1 MVISLT
7 VQEVGIISW
16 LIYFVLDNNSLSV
29 FTESSSRQNLSLAFK
44 AKLHSSITSTI
55 NNSKKLN
62 SIIAR
67 ALDEISEEISL
78 ANNLA
83 SIIIDDS
90 ILSHSIIIKSK
101 KYDNIDQQVREESQ
115 LKWGDKASNYYFVS
129 EEKKTP
135 KNIFHSVAIHHFL
148 REKIKLNF
156 NNFGLSI
163 RYIVPL
169 SSILTESL
177 KPSQFSVIKNGNK
190 YQFLGNTRKGF
201 TFFKLNF
208 SGDRK
213 VEEKVIGLLD
223 IPNIKKSDLDKK
235 NLKFIFFNK
244 TKIVE
249 YLANYIFND
258 IPLLNFAESSS
269 FQILSGKLKVKT
281 HAYSPSSGE
290 FKYDSLVKNLSAGFL
305 SILFLLFVVSMFS
318 NYDFLNFENP
328 STLNEKKES
337 VDEIIEKRFTPNT
350 SMIMI
355 QNLLTLDDRF
365 SEVTNFLLL
374 ENEFIINGN
383 KMEYDLPNSYP
394 VFSEDR
400 ANFNEL
406 LISLFEIENNLKFK
420 VFDSEVHDQSFQNVV
435 LKFSNF
441 ENSLNALSI
450 LSKFENISLRKA
462 FLEDDSNS
470 VHLYI
475 SIKKWWKL
483 TLEYLEILAL
493 RF

>member
-29 FTESSSRQNLSLAFK
+29 FTESSTRQNLSLAFK

-101 KYDNIDQQVREESQ
+101 KYDNIDQQIREESQ

>member
-1 MVISLT
+1 
-7 VQEVGIISW
+7 

-29 FTESSSRQNLSLAFK
+29 FTESSTRQNLSLAFK

-101 KYDNIDQQVREESQ
+101 KYDNIDQQIREESQ

-475 SIKKWWKL
+475 SIKK
-483 TLEYLEILAL
+483 
-493 RF
+493 

>member
-1 MVISLT
+1 M

-16 LIYFVLDNNSLSV
+16 LIYFLLDNKSLSV
-29 FTESSSRQNLSLAFK
+29 FTESSTRQNLSLVFK

-67 ALDEISEEISL
+67 ALDEISEEINL
-78 ANNLA
+78 TNNLA

-101 KYDNIDQQVREESQ
+101 KYDNIDQQIREESQ
-115 LKWGDKASNYYFVS
+115 LKWGDKTGNYYFIS

-169 SSILTESL
+169 SSILTVGL

-190 YQFLGNTRKGF
+190 YQFFGNTRKGF

-208 SGDRK
+208 SGAKK

-269 FQILSGKLKVKT
+269 SQILSGKLRVKT
-281 HAYSPSSGE
+281 HTYSPSKEG
-290 FKYDSLVKNLSAGFL
+290 FKYNSFIKNLSAGFL
-305 SILFLLFVVSMFS
+305 SLLFLLFVVSMFS
-318 NYDFLNFENP
+318 NYDFLNFENSP
-328 STLNEKKES
+328 TLNEKKES
-337 VDEIIEKRFTPNT
+337 VDEIIKERFTPNT
-350 SMIMI
+350 SMTMI
-355 QNLLTLDDRF
+355 QNLSTLNDRF
-365 SEVTNFLLL
+365 SGVTNFLLS
-374 ENEFIINGN
+374 ENEFIVNNN
-383 KMEYDLPNSYP
+383 KVEFDLPNSYP

-420 VFDSEVHDQSFQNVV
+420 VFDSEVDNQSIQNVV

-462 FLEDDSNS
+462 FLEDNSSS

-483 TLEYLEILAL
+483 TLEYFVILVL

>member
-1 MVISLT
+1 MVISLM

-16 LIYFVLDNNSLSV
+16 LIYFLLDNKSLSV
-29 FTESSSRQNLSLAFK
+29 FNESSNRQNLSLASK
-44 AKLHSSITSTI
+44 AKLHSSIASTV

-67 ALDEISEEISL
+67 ALDEISEEINL
-78 ANNLA
+78 TNNLA

-101 KYDNIDQQVREESQ
+101 KYDNIDQQIREESQ
-115 LKWGDKASNYYFVS
+115 LKWGDKTGNYYFIS

-156 NNFGLSI
+156 NNFGISI

-169 SSILTESL
+169 SSILTVSL

-190 YQFLGNTRKGF
+190 YQFFGNTRKGF

-208 SGDRK
+208 TGAK
-213 VEEKVIGLLD
+213 KFEEKVIGLLD
-223 IPNIKKSDLDKK
+223 IPKIKKSDLNKK

-258 IPLLNFAESSS
+258 IPLLNFVDASSS
-269 FQILSGKLKVKT
+269 QIISGKLKVKT
-281 HAYSPSSGE
+281 HAYSPSNKGN
-290 FKYDSLVKNLSAGFL
+290 KYDSFIKNLSAGFL
-305 SILFLLFVVSMFS
+305 SLLFLLFAVSMFS
-318 NYDFLNFENP
+318 NYDFLNFEN
-328 STLNEKKES
+328 SSSLNKKNES
-337 VDEIIEKRFTPNT
+337 VDEIIEQRFTPNT

-355 QNLLTLDDRF
+355 QNLSTLNDRF
-365 SEVTNFLLL
+365 LEITNFLLS
-374 ENEFIINGN
+374 ENEFIVNGN
-383 KMEYDLPNSYP
+383 KVEFNLPNSYP
-394 VFSEDR
+394 AFSEDR
-400 ANFNEL
+400 VSFNEL
-406 LISLFEIENNLKFK
+406 LISLFEVENNLKFK
-420 VFDSEVHDQSFQNVV
+420 VFDSKVNNQSIQNVV

-462 FLEDDSNS
+462 FLKDNSNS
-470 VHLYI
+470 VHLYV
-475 SIKKWWKL
+475 SIKKWWK
-483 TLEYLEILAL
+483 
-493 RF
+493 

>member
-1 MVISLT
+1 M
-7 VQEVGIISW
+7 
-16 LIYFVLDNNSLSV
+16 IYFVLDNNSLSV

-420 VFDSEVHDQSFQNVV
+420 VFDSEVDDQSFQNVV

-475 SIKKWWKL
+475 SIKK
-483 TLEYLEILAL
+483 
-493 RF
+493 

>member
-1 MVISLT
+1 M
-7 VQEVGIISW
+7 
-16 LIYFVLDNNSLSV
+16 IYFVLDNNSLSV
-29 FTESSSRQNLSLAFK
+29 FTESSTRQNLSLAFK

-101 KYDNIDQQVREESQ
+101 KYDNIDQQIREESQ

-450 LSKFENISLRKA
+450 LSKFENISLKKA

-475 SIKKWWKL
+475 SIKK
-483 TLEYLEILAL
+483 
-493 RF
+493 

>member
-1 MVISLT
+1 
-7 VQEVGIISW
+7 

-475 SIKKWWKL
+475 SIKK
-483 TLEYLEILAL
+483 
-493 RF
+493 

>member
-1 MVISLT
+1 M

-16 LIYFVLDNNSLSV
+16 LIYFLLDNKSLSV
-29 FTESSSRQNLSLAFK
+29 FTESSNRQNLSLVFK
-44 AKLHSSITSTI
+44 TKLRSSIASTV

-67 ALDEISEEISL
+67 ALDEISEEINL
-78 ANNLA
+78 TNNLA

-101 KYDNIDQQVREESQ
+101 KYDNIDQQIREESQ
-115 LKWGDKASNYYFVS
+115 LKWGDKSSNYYFIS

-169 SSILTESL
+169 SSILTVGL

-190 YQFLGNTRKGF
+190 YQFFGNTKKGF

-208 SGDRK
+208 SGAKK

-223 IPNIKKSDLDKK
+223 IPKIKKTDLDKK
-235 NLKFIFFNK
+235 NLKFLFFNK

-258 IPLLNFAESSS
+258 VPLLNFAEASSS
-269 FQILSGKLKVKT
+269 QILSGKLKVKT
-281 HAYSPSSGE
+281 HAYSPSKQG
-290 FKYDSLVKNLSAGFL
+290 FKYDSLIKNLSAGFL
-305 SILFLLFVVSMFS
+305 SLLFLLFIVSMFS
-318 NYDFLNFENP
+318 NYDFSNLESSSTLSGKNESVDKVIEEKFILNTSMLLIQNL
-328 STLNEKKES
+328 STLN
-337 VDEIIEKRFTPNT
+337 DRYLEIN
-350 SMIMI
+350 
-355 QNLLTLDDRF
+355 
-365 SEVTNFLLL
+365 NFLLS
-374 ENEFIINGN
+374 ESEFIVNN
-383 KMEYDLPNSYP
+383 NVVELELANAYP
-394 VFSEDR
+394 IFSEYKTT
-400 ANFNEL
+400 FNEL
-406 LISLFEIENNLKFK
+406 LISLFEVENNLRFK
-420 VFDSEVHDQSFQNVV
+420 VFDSEVNGQSIQNVV

-450 LSKFENISLRKA
+450 MRQYENISLRKA
-462 FLEDDSNS
+462 FQEDNSNS

-483 TLEYLEILAL
+483 TLEYLGILAL

>member
-1 MVISLT
+1 
-7 VQEVGIISW
+7 

-29 FTESSSRQNLSLAFK
+29 FTESSTRQNLSLAFK

-101 KYDNIDQQVREESQ
+101 KYDNIDQQIKEESQ

-475 SIKKWWKL
+475 SIKK
-483 TLEYLEILAL
+483 
-493 RF
+493 

>member
-29 FTESSSRQNLSLAFK
+29 FTESSTRQNLSLAFK

>member
-1 MVISLT
+1 M
-7 VQEVGIISW
+7 
-16 LIYFVLDNNSLSV
+16 
-29 FTESSSRQNLSLAFK
+29 
-44 AKLHSSITSTI
+44 
-55 NNSKKLN
+55 
-62 SIIAR
+62 
-67 ALDEISEEISL
+67 
-78 ANNLA
+78 
-83 SIIIDDS
+83 
-90 ILSHSIIIKSK
+90 
-101 KYDNIDQQVREESQ
+101 
-115 LKWGDKASNYYFVS
+115 
-129 EEKKTP
+129 
-135 KNIFHSVAIHHFL
+135 
-148 REKIKLNF
+148 
-156 NNFGLSI
+156 
-163 RYIVPL
+163 
-169 SSILTESL
+169 
-177 KPSQFSVIKNGNK
+177 IKNGNK

-475 SIKKWWKL
+475 SIKK
-483 TLEYLEILAL
+483 
-493 RF
+493 

>member
-1 MVISLT
+1 M
-7 VQEVGIISW
+7 
-16 LIYFVLDNNSLSV
+16 IYFLLDNKSLSV
-29 FTESSSRQNLSLAFK
+29 FTKSSNKQNLSLASK
-44 AKLHSSITSTI
+44 AKLHSSILSII

-62 SIIAR
+62 SVIAR
-67 ALDEISEEISL
+67 ALDEISEEINL
-78 ANNLA
+78 TNNLA

-101 KYDNIDQQVREESQ
+101 KYDNIDQQIREESQ
-115 LKWGDKASNYYFVS
+115 LKWGDKTGNYYFIS

-169 SSILTESL
+169 SSILTLRL
-177 KPSQFSVIKNGNK
+177 KPSQFSVLKNGNK
-190 YQFLGNTRKGF
+190 YQFFGNTRKGF
-201 TFFKLNF
+201 IFFKLNF
-208 SGDRK
+208 SGAKK

-223 IPNIKKSDLDKK
+223 IPSIKKSDLNKK

-258 IPLLNFAESSS
+258 IPLLNFAEANSA
-269 FQILSGKLKVKT
+269 QILSGKLKVKNHT
-281 HAYSPSSGE
+281 HFISKKEY
-290 FKYDSLVKNLSAGFL
+290 KYDSFAKNLSAGFL
-305 SILFLLFVVSMFS
+305 SLLFLLFVVSMFS
-318 NYDFLNFENP
+318 NYDFLNVETPTTFKEK
-328 STLNEKKES
+328 NES
-337 VDEIIEKRFTPNT
+337 IDEVIDERSTPNT

-355 QNLLTLDDRF
+355 QNLSTLNDRF
-365 SEVTNFLLL
+365 LEVTNFLLS
-374 ENEFIINGN
+374 ENEFIVNDN
-383 KMEYDLPNSYP
+383 KVEFDLPNSYP
-394 VFSEDR
+394 VFSKDR
-400 ANFNEL
+400 ASFNEL
-406 LISLFEIENNLKFK
+406 LISLFEVENNLKFK
-420 VFDSEVHDQSFQNVV
+420 IFDSEVDDKSIQNIV

-450 LSKFENISLRKA
+450 MSKFENISLRKA
-462 FLEDDSNS
+462 FLENNSNS

-475 SIKKWWKL
+475 SIKK
-483 TLEYLEILAL
+483 
-493 RF
+493 

>member
-1 MVISLT
+1 M
-7 VQEVGIISW
+7 VQEAGIISW
-16 LIYFVLDNNSLSV
+16 LIYFLLDNKSLSV
-29 FTESSSRQNLSLAFK
+29 FTESSTRQNSSLVFK

-67 ALDEISEEISL
+67 ALDEISEEINL
-78 ANNLA
+78 TNNLA

-101 KYDNIDQQVREESQ
+101 KYDNIDQQIREESQ
-115 LKWGDKASNYYFVS
+115 LKWGDKAGNYYFIS

-169 SSILTESL
+169 SSILTVSL

-190 YQFLGNTRKGF
+190 YQFFGNTRKGF
-201 TFFKLNF
+201 TLFNLNF
-208 SGDRK
+208 SGARK
-213 VEEKVIGLLD
+213 TEEKVIGLLD

-249 YLANYIFND
+249 YLAKYIFND
-258 IPLLNFAESSS
+258 IPLLNFAESNSS
-269 FQILSGKLKVKT
+269 QILSGKLKVKT
-281 HAYSPSSGE
+281 HTYSPSKEGFNYNS
-290 FKYDSLVKNLSAGFL
+290 FIKNLSAGFL
-305 SILFLLFVVSMFS
+305 SLLFLLFVVSMFS
-318 NYDFLNFENP
+318 NYNFLNFENSP
-328 STLNEKKES
+328 TLNEKKES
-337 VDEIIEKRFTPNT
+337 IDEIIEERFTPNT
-350 SMIMI
+350 SMIII
-355 QNLLTLDDRF
+355 QNLSTLNDRF
-365 SEVTNFLLL
+365 SGVTNFLLL
-374 ENEFIINGN
+374 ENEFIVNNN
-383 KMEYDLPNSYP
+383 KVEFDLPNSYP

-420 VFDSEVHDQSFQNVV
+420 VFDSEVDNQSIQNVV

-462 FLEDDSNS
+462 FLEDNSNS

>member
-1 MVISLT
+1 M
-7 VQEVGIISW
+7 
-16 LIYFVLDNNSLSV
+16 IYFLLDNKSLSV
-29 FTESSSRQNLSLAFK
+29 FTESSNRQNLSLVSK
-44 AKLHSSITSTI
+44 AKLNSKILSTV

-67 ALDEISEEISL
+67 ALDEISEEINL
-78 ANNLA
+78 TNNLA

-101 KYDNIDQQVREESQ
+101 KYDNIDQQIKEESQ
-115 LKWGDKASNYYFVS
+115 LKWGDKTGNYYFIS

-135 KNIFHSVAIHHFL
+135 KNIFHSVAIHHLL

-169 SSILTESL
+169 SSILTVSL

-190 YQFLGNTRKGF
+190 YQFFGNTRRGF

-208 SGDRK
+208 SGDKK

-223 IPNIKKSDLDKK
+223 IPKIKKSDLEKK

-258 IPLLNFAESSS
+258 IPLLNFAEASSS
-269 FQILSGKLKVKT
+269 QILTGKLKVKT
-281 HAYSPSSGE
+281 HAYSPSNKG
-290 FKYDSLVKNLSAGFL
+290 FKYSSFIKNLSAGFL
-305 SILFLLFVVSMFS
+305 SLLFLLFIVSMFS
-318 NYDFLNFENP
+318 NYDFLNFE
-328 STLNEKKES
+328 SSSSLKEKNES
-337 VDEIIEKRFTPNT
+337 VDEVIDERFTPNT

-355 QNLLTLDDRF
+355 QNLSTLNDRF
-365 SEVTNFLLL
+365 LEINNFLLS
-374 ENEFIINGN
+374 ENEFIVNGN
-383 KMEYDLPNSYP
+383 KVEFDLPNSSP
-394 VFSEDR
+394 IFSENR
-400 ANFNEL
+400 VSFNEL
-406 LISLFEIENNLKFK
+406 KISLFEVENKLKFK
-420 VFDSEVHDQSFQNVV
+420 VFDSEVDDQSIQNVV
-435 LKFSNF
+435 LRFSNF

-462 FLEDDSNS
+462 FLEDNSNS
-470 VHLYI
+470 VHLYV
-475 SIKKWWKL
+475 SIKK
-483 TLEYLEILAL
+483 
-493 RF
+493 

>member
-1 MVISLT
+1 M
-7 VQEVGIISW
+7 
-16 LIYFVLDNNSLSV
+16 IYFLLDNKSLSV
-29 FTESSSRQNLSLAFK
+29 FTESSTRQNLSLASK
-44 AKLHSSITSTI
+44 AKLHSSITGTI

-67 ALDEISEEISL
+67 ALDEISEEINL
-78 ANNLA
+78 TNNLA
-83 SIIIDDS
+83 SVIIDDS
-90 ILSHSIIIKSK
+90 ILSHSIIVKSK
-101 KYDNIDQQVREESQ
+101 KYDNIDQQIRDESQ
-115 LKWGDKASNYYFVS
+115 LKWGDRTSNYYFIS
-129 EEKKTP
+129 EEKKSP

-169 SSILTESL
+169 SSILTASL

-190 YQFLGNTRKGF
+190 YQFFGNTRKGF
-201 TFFKLNF
+201 TLFKLNF
-208 SGDRK
+208 SGAKK

-244 TKIVE
+244 TKIIE

-258 IPLLNFAESSS
+258 IPLLNFTESSS
-269 FQILSGKLKVKT
+269 SQILSGKLKVKT
-281 HAYSPSSGE
+281 RNYSPSKEG
-290 FKYDSLVKNLSAGFL
+290 FKFDSLIKNLSAGFL
-305 SILFLLFVVSMFS
+305 SLLFLLFVVSMFS
-318 NYDFLNFENP
+318 SYDFLNLESH
-328 STLNEKKES
+328 STLNKKNELF
-337 VDEIIEKRFTPNT
+337 DEIIEEKFIPNT

-355 QNLLTLDDRF
+355 ESLATLNDRF
-365 SEVTNFLLL
+365 SKVNNFLLSDS
-374 ENEFIINGN
+374 EFIVNDN
-383 KMEYDLPNSYP
+383 KVEFDLPNSYP
-394 VFSEDR
+394 IFSDDR

-420 VFDSEVHDQSFQNVV
+420 VFDSEVDNQSIQNVV

-462 FLEDDSNS
+462 ILKDNSNS

-475 SIKKWWKL
+475 SIK
-483 TLEYLEILAL
+483 E
-493 RF
+493 

>member
-1 MVISLT
+1 M
-7 VQEVGIISW
+7 
-16 LIYFVLDNNSLSV
+16 IYFLLDNKSLSV
-29 FTESSSRQNLSLAFK
+29 FTESSTRQNLSLASK
-44 AKLHSSITSTI
+44 AKLHSSITGTI

-67 ALDEISEEISL
+67 ALDEISEEINL
-78 ANNLA
+78 TNNLA
-83 SIIIDDS
+83 SVIIDDS
-90 ILSHSIIIKSK
+90 ILSHSIIVKSK
-101 KYDNIDQQVREESQ
+101 KYDNIDQQIRDESQ
-115 LKWGDKASNYYFVS
+115 LKWGDRTSNYYFIS
-129 EEKKTP
+129 EEKKSP

-169 SSILTESL
+169 SSILTASL

-190 YQFLGNTRKGF
+190 YQFFGNTRKGF
-201 TFFKLNF
+201 TLFKLNF
-208 SGDRK
+208 SGGKK

-244 TKIVE
+244 TKIIE

-269 FQILSGKLKVKT
+269 SQILSGKLKVKT
-281 HAYSPSSGE
+281 RNYSPSKEG
-290 FKYDSLVKNLSAGFL
+290 FKYDSLIKNLSAGFL
-305 SILFLLFVVSMFS
+305 SLLFLLFVVSMFS
-318 NYDFLNFENP
+318 SYDFLNLESH
-328 STLNEKKES
+328 STLNKKNELF
-337 VDEIIEKRFTPNT
+337 DEIIEEKFIPNT

-355 QNLLTLDDRF
+355 ESLATLNDRF
-365 SEVTNFLLL
+365 SKVNNFLLSDS
-374 ENEFIINGN
+374 EFIVNDN
-383 KMEYDLPNSYP
+383 KVEFDLPNSYP
-394 VFSEDR
+394 IFSDDR

-420 VFDSEVHDQSFQNVV
+420 VFDSEVDNQSIQNVV

-462 FLEDDSNS
+462 ILKDNSNS

-475 SIKKWWKL
+475 SIK
-483 TLEYLEILAL
+483 E
-493 RF
+493 

>member
-1 MVISLT
+1 
-7 VQEVGIISW
+7 

-29 FTESSSRQNLSLAFK
+29 FTESSTRQNLSLAFK

-101 KYDNIDQQVREESQ
+101 KYDNIDQQIREESQ

-235 NLKFIFFNK
+235 NLKFIFSNK

-475 SIKKWWKL
+475 SIKK
-483 TLEYLEILAL
+483 
-493 RF
+493 R